1 MPVLAAVASGA
12 TKLVT
17 DSAKIVTDTVQRA
30 KERAAGYQLGWQQ
43 NQIEYWGQQCRQNTD
58 LIVAQTQGTSDVV
71 SAAVG
76 ASIQN
81 KGQKNKQLIMLSIVG
96 ISVVGI
102 AVIMTLKKS

>member
-1 MPVLAAVASGA
+1 MPVSAAIQVASTA
-12 TKLVT
+12 TKL
-17 DSAKIVTDTVQRA
+17 VTDTVQRA

-43 NQIEYWGQQCRQNTD
+43 NQIQYWGQQCRQNTD

-96 ISVVGI
+96 IAVVGI
-102 AVIMTLKKS
+102 AVVMTFKKS